1 LASLYLHIPFCE
13 HKCIY
18 CDFYS
23 IAPNETKDDYSSLV
37 QRFLDALDH
46 EIRLRGQDA
55 TFQSTYET
63 IFFGGGTPSLL
74 SPSSVGAIL
83 NQLSRNFSVSD
94 NAEITLETNPGTVDI
109 GKLREFRSAGI
120 NRMSF
125 GIQSFHEK
133 DLQFLTRIH
142 TADQA
147 RDNVRN
153 AFKAGFDNVSFDLI
167 FALPG
172 QTRELWTSNLTQAL
186 ELNPTHIS
194 CYSLIVE
201 PNTPLYRMVEAK
213 QVTPLA
219 VDEDAEMYEQTMTVL
234 AKAGFEQYEISN
246 FAKPGFKCRHNTTY
260 WSHGNYLSFGPSA
273 HSFWNGKRWWN
284 LSNVNGYSDSL
295 SKSAVPVAGE
305 EVLSSQQWLDETIY
319 LGLRSEGIHLP
330 AFERRFHKNL
340 LKEFKTIVDGLLSD
354 NLASIEEQRLRL
366 TSTGYL
372 VCDEIC
378 RTFR

>member
-1 LASLYLHIPFCE
+1 MSSLYLHIPFCE

-23 IAPNETKDDYSSLV
+23 IAPKETEENYDNLV
-37 QRFLDALDH
+37 QRFLTALDR
-46 EIRLRGQDA
+46 EITLRGQDG

-74 SPSSVGAIL
+74 SPSAIGSVL
-83 NQLSRNFSVSD
+83 NQLSRNFSVSE
-94 NAEITLETNPGTVDI
+94 NAEVTLETNPGTVDLK
-109 GKLREFRSAGI
+109 KLREFRSAGV

-142 TADQA
+142 SAEQA
-147 RDNVRN
+147 RENVRN

-172 QTRELWTSNLTQAL
+172 QTSELWKSNLIQAL
-186 ELNPTHIS
+186 DLAPTHIS

-219 VDEDAEMYEQTMTVL
+219 VDEDAEMYEETMNVL
-234 AKAGFEQYEISN
+234 AKAGFEQYEVSN
-246 FAKPGFKCRHNTTY
+246 FARPGFKCRHNLAY
-260 WSHGNYLSFGPSA
+260 WSHANYLSFGPSA

-284 LSNVNGYSDSL
+284 LSNVVGYSDSL
-295 SKSAVPVAGE
+295 SKGSLPVAGE

-319 LGLRSEGIHLP
+319 LGLRSEGIHLSTY
-330 AFERRFHKNL
+330 AQRFHKDL
-340 LKEFKTIVDGLLSD
+340 LKEFKTTIDPLLADS
-354 NLASIEEQRLRL
+354 LARVEENRLRL
-366 TSTGYL
+366 TSKGYL
-372 VCDEIC
+372 LCDEIC
-378 RTFR
+378 RSFR

>member
-1 LASLYLHIPFCE
+1 LSSLYLHIPFCE

-23 IAPNETKDDYSSLV
+23 IAPKETEENYDNLV
-37 QRFLDALDH
+37 QRFLTALDR
-46 EIRLRGQDA
+46 EITLRGQDG

-74 SPSSVGAIL
+74 SPSAIGSVL
-83 NQLSRNFSVSD
+83 NQLSRNFSVSE
-94 NAEITLETNPGTVDI
+94 NAEVTLETNPGTVDLK
-109 GKLREFRSAGI
+109 KLREFRSAGV

-142 TADQA
+142 SAEQA
-147 RDNVRN
+147 RENVRN

-172 QTRELWTSNLTQAL
+172 QTSELWKSNLIQAL
-186 ELNPTHIS
+186 DLAPTHIS

-219 VDEDAEMYEQTMTVL
+219 VDEDAEMYEETMNVL
-234 AKAGFEQYEISN
+234 AKAGFEQYEVSN
-246 FAKPGFKCRHNTTY
+246 FARPGFKCRHNLAY
-260 WSHGNYLSFGPSA
+260 WSHANYLSFGPSA

-284 LSNVNGYSDSL
+284 LSNVVGYSDSL
-295 SKSAVPVAGE
+295 SKGSLPVAGE

-319 LGLRSEGIHLP
+319 LGLRSEGIHLSTY
-330 AFERRFHKNL
+330 AQRFHKDL
-340 LKEFKTIVDGLLSD
+340 LKEFKTTIDPLLADS
-354 NLASIEEQRLRL
+354 LARVEENRLRL
-366 TSTGYL
+366 TSKGYL
-372 VCDEIC
+372 LCDEIC
-378 RTFR
+378 RSFR

>member
-1 LASLYLHIPFCE
+1 MASLYLHIPFCE

-23 IAPNETKDDYSSLV
+23 IAPKETEENYENLV
-37 QRFLDALDH
+37 RRFLTALDR
-46 EIRLRGQDA
+46 EIELRAADK

-74 SPSSVGAIL
+74 SPAAVGTIL
-83 NQLSRNFSVSD
+83 DRVHRSFSVCD

-109 GKLREFRSAGI
+109 QKLRAFRSAGV

-142 TADQA
+142 NSDQA
-147 RDNVRN
+147 KENVRN

-172 QTRELWTSNLTQAL
+172 QTLERWNSNLAQAL
-186 ELNPTHIS
+186 ELTPTHIS

-213 QVTPLA
+213 QVTPLVA
-219 VDEDAEMYEQTMTVL
+219 DEDAEMYERTMSVL
-234 AKAGFEQYEISN
+234 ADAGFEQYEISN
-246 FAKPGFKCRHNTTY
+246 FAKPGFKCRHNLTY
-260 WSHGNYLSFGPSA
+260 WTHGNYLSFGPSA
-273 HSFWNGKRWWN
+273 HSFWNGRRWWN
-284 LSNVNGYSDSL
+284 VSNVVGYSDAL
-295 SKSAVPVAGE
+295 AKGLLPVAGE
-305 EVLSSQQWLDETIY
+305 EQLSSEEWFDETIY
-319 LGLRSEGIHLP
+319 LGLRSEGIHLSS
-330 AFERRFHKNL
+330 FERRFHKDL
-340 LKEFKTIVDGLLSD
+340 LKEFKTTID
-354 NLASIEEQRLRL
+354 NLLTDNFARIEENRLRL
-366 TSTGYL
+366 TSKGYL
-372 VCDEIC
+372 LCDEIC
-378 RTFR
+378 RSFR